1 MSIEVVR
8 TIMGG
13 MVIEFGTKLKMLTG
27 FFDHGV
33 INRKKNRLMYQSV
46 GNSPDSFR
54 YRNVI
59 PGGMIIGIC
68 FECIVKRVKRG
79 IGQSGNHMAVCKAN
93 GAETVQ
99 SQNGDNQQEQ
109 VSGGRSGSSGKI
121 ILKIEKQSIK
131 NGIFKV

>member
-1 MSIEVVR
+1 MSIKIIGA
-8 TIMGG
+8 IMGG
-13 MVIEFGTKLKMLTG
+13 MVIKFGTKLKTLTG

-33 INRKKNRLMYQSV
+33 IDRKKNRLMCQSV

-59 PGGMIIGIC
+59 PGGVIIGIC

-79 IGQSGNHMAVCKAN
+79 IGQSGNHMAGGKAN
-93 GAETVQ
+93 GAENIQ

-109 VSGGRSGSSGKI
+109 VSGGRFGSISKI
-121 ILKIEKQSIK
+121 ILKI
-131 NGIFKV
+131 